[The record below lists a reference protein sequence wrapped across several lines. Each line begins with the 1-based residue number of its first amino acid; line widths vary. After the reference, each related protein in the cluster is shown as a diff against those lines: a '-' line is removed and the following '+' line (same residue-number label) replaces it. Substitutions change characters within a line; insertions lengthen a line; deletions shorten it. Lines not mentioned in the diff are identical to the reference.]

1 MLPPISWTDRH
12 RTQASGLVW
21 LAKLARPRVPRIGLQ
36 PELPVCGRWLFPGK
50 PRQVSR
56 AEAADLRSRD
66 AEPAGPQARQY
77 SATGNSAGQR
87 SDHGRR
93 LADCRRGASREG
105 HGRRSRWSLRP
116 ARDGAAARRTAAHRR
131 PGRGP
136 VYRRAAEGR
145 AAPAWPCDSSTGAP
159 GAACQVITSPWSQP
173 PGHPADAPTA
183 AGLLQRSLIGPGQG
197 AGLAGGDGACQDP
210 EGGPQRALR
219 DHREDGRVL
228 PALLGC

>member
-56 AEAADLRSRD
+56 AEAAGLRSRD
-66 AEPAGPQARQY
+66 AKPAGPQARQY
-77 SATGNSAGQR
+77 SATGSRRGDLGGAPSQAGRASAR
-87 SDHGRR
+87 SGRR
-93 LADCRRGASREG
+93 RDQSGNSRAAAERNAVTEGVHDQVELADAD
-105 HGRRSRWSLRP
+105 
-116 ARDGAAARRTAAHRR
+116 ARDLPSAPTSFDLVVAGLSGHHIPLVAATPALAH
-131 PGRGP
+131 
-136 VYRRAAEGR
+136 
-145 AAPAWPCDSSTGAP
+145 
-159 GAACQVITSPWSQP
+159 
-173 PGHPADAPTA
+173 APTA
-183 AGLLQRSLIGPGQG
+183 AGLLRRSLIGPGQG

-210 EGGPQRALR
+210 EGGPQRTLR